1 MEETDIPMSVVT
13 VEEAD
18 QAPVNPLVYVATT
31 LVVAAVGCAGFRY
44 WQARR
49 RKNRLAVVESLPAQ
63 EESE

>member
-1 MEETDIPMSVVT
+1 VVVT
-13 VEEAD
+13 LAV
-18 QAPVNPLVYVATT
+18 T
-31 LVVAAVGCAGFRY
+31 AAGLAGWRA

>member
-1 MEETDIPMSVVT
+1 MEETEVVEAEDFNDVDAESV
-13 VEEAD
+13 
-18 QAPVNPLVYVATT
+18 VNPLVYVVVT
-31 LVVAAVGCAGFRY
+31 LAVTAAGLAGWRA